1 MTYIVRYT
9 AIMPMSRGASPETE
23 RRAPLTRERVLR
35 TAVELADEAGVA
47 SLTMRRLA
55 EQVGVEPMSLYYH
68 VPNKEAILDGI
79 VDLVFREV
87 EESVGAFEGGA
98 GPSQPDAPS
107 EAPDVDAAWK
117 ASLRARIL
125 AARRVMLRHPWV
137 PALLE
142 SRTGL
147 GLAQARYVDTV
158 VGTLR
163 SGGLSYDLIHHA
175 MHALGSRMFGFSQEL
190 GDEAGSGDAGDS
202 DALAQ
207 MAEQVPNLA
216 AMLAVV
222 AHDDPDSTLGGCD
235 DQFEFEFGLD
245 LILDGLERQHART
258 A

>member
-9 AIMPMSRGASPETE
+9 LNMPMSRGASTETETE

-35 TAVELADEAGVA
+35 AALELADGAGITAV
-47 SLTMRRLA
+47 TMRRLA
-55 EQVGVEPMSLYYH
+55 DEVGVEPMSLYYH

-79 VDLVFREV
+79 VDLVFREID
-87 EESVGAFEGGA
+87 ESAGAFEAGAIEGGT
-98 GPSQPDAPS
+98 GSDAV
-107 EAPDVDAAWK
+107 VDATWK

-125 AARRVMLRHPWV
+125 GARRVMLRHPWL

-142 SRTGL
+142 SRREL
-147 GLAQARYVDTV
+147 GLSQARYVDAV

-175 MHALGSRMFGFSQEL
+175 MHALGSRMFGFTQEL
-190 GDEAGSGDAGDS
+190 GDDASADAS
-202 DALAQ
+202 DTEALAQ
-207 MAEQVPNLA
+207 MAAHVPNLA

-222 AHDDPDSTLGGCD
+222 AHDDPESTLGWCD
-235 DQFEFEFGLD
+235 DQYEFEFGLD
-245 LILDGLERQHART
+245 LILDGLERQHARN

>member
-1 MTYIVRYT
+1 M
-9 AIMPMSRGASPETE
+9 
-23 RRAPLTRERVLR
+23 PLTRDRVLA

-47 SLTMRRLA
+47 SVTMRRLA
-55 EQVGVEPMSLYYH
+55 EKVGVEPMSLYYH

-87 EESVGAFEGGA
+87 EETSGAFEGGRA
-98 GPSQPDAPS
+98 GHS
-107 EAPDVDAAWK
+107 APDSASGPATDSAPGPATEADAAREAAVPDSTWK
-117 ASLRARIL
+117 ATLRARIL
-125 AARRVMLRHPWV
+125 AARRVMLRHPWA
-137 PALLE
+137 PALLD

-147 GLAQARYVDTV
+147 GLAQARYVDAV

-175 MHALGSRMFGFSQEL
+175 MHALGSRMFGFTQEL

-207 MAEQVPNLA
+207 MAEHVPNLA

-222 AHDDPDSTLGGCD
+222 AHDDPDSTLGWCD

-245 LILDGLERQHART
+245 LVLDGLERQHART
-258 A
+258 G

>member
-1 MTYIVRYT
+1 
-9 AIMPMSRGASPETE
+9 MPMSRGAPPATE
-23 RRAPLTRERVLR
+23 RRTPLTRDRVLA

-47 SLTMRRLA
+47 SVTMRRLA
-55 EQVGVEPMSLYYH
+55 EKVGVEPMSLYYH

-87 EESVGAFEGGA
+87 EESAGAFESGRA
-98 GPSQPDAPS
+98 GHSAPDAAS
-107 EAPDVDAAWK
+107 EAAREGPVADAVWK
-117 ASLRARIL
+117 ATLRARIL

-137 PALLE
+137 PALLD

-147 GLAQARYVDTV
+147 GLAQARYVDAV

-175 MHALGSRMFGFSQEL
+175 MHALGSRMFGFTQEL

-202 DALAQ
+202 EALAQ
-207 MAEQVPNLA
+207 MAEHVPNLA

-222 AHDDPDSTLGGCD
+222 AHDDPDSTLGWCD

-245 LILDGLERQHART
+245 LVLDGLERQRVRDA
-258 A
+258 

>member
-1 MTYIVRYT
+1 
-9 AIMPMSRGASPETE
+9 MPMSRGVSPETA
-23 RRAPLTRERVLR
+23 RRTPLSRDRVLR
-35 TAVELADEAGVA
+35 TAVELADDAGVA

-79 VDLVFREV
+79 VDLVFGEV
-87 EESVGAFEGGA
+87 EESAGAFEDGTV
-98 GPSQPDAPS
+98 S
-107 EAPDVDAAWK
+107 DAAWK
-117 ASLRARIL
+117 SALRARIL

-137 PALLE
+137 PALLD
-142 SRTGL
+142 SRSGL
-147 GLAQARYVDTV
+147 GLTQARYVDAV

-207 MAEQVPNLA
+207 MAEHVPNLA

-222 AHDDPDSTLGGCD
+222 AHDDPGSTLGWCD